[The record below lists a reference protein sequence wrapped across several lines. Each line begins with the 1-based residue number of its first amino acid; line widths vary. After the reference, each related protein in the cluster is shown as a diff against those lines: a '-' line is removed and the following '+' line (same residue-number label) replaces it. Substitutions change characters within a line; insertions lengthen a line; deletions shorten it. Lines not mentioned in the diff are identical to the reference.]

1 MNFGGKQTLSLQ
13 NLALGKKVTNEFES
27 LVENHLN
34 PSFPFLLHS
43 GPGAGC
49 GQGVGSFHRSPGDS
63 NVQPSLRTP
72 VPKGTK
78 NFRHVVSAF

>member
-34 PSFPFLLHS
+34 FSFPFFYTRVQ
-43 GPGAGC
+43 
-49 GQGVGSFHRSPGDS
+49 GQGHEPKIFSYWSDS
-63 NVQPSLRTP
+63 ANK
-72 VPKGTK
+72 KG
-78 NFRHVVSAF
+78 FAFWHE